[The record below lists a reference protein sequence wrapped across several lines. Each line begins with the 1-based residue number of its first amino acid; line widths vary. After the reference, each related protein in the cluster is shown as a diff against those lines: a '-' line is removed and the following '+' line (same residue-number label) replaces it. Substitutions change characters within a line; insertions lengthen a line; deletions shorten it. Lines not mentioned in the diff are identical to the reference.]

1 MNFFNKLFGNN
12 KEETPDEKDG
22 VLSVSKK
29 AILKKVPLRWKLIA
43 IYVTASIFGIM
54 ILVTL
59 LVALFKLEAVNSTE
73 VAGSKRYDSNTSNAY
88 EQSVIEFQENNNIT
102 EYVDNNNKA
111 KTGHEAYYDAL
122 FKAYEQYKS
131 VNNGR
136 PNIFEN
142 ILNFFKGIFQP
153 RSSIKAPVK
162 DNQSKDELDKPYGV
176 QIDTSLI
183 TTTLYSSR
191 FYGDMILNEE
201 MQENKN
207 SDNYINFYLDASEYE
222 YYDLHSTNFRDK
234 VEVDYFEQARKDED
248 SGEKRDVTK
257 LAIEGIEILS
267 KYMIQRV
274 ETYYTLN
281 KNFVNV
287 DYDTTRHI
295 KIVHKFNMSDACYEY
310 VNVEEE
316 PELKY
321 KRSTGGKY
329 SWNDGLANTD
339 EKREVLENC
348 KKTYSLKIYD
358 NAEYNTKGKDKYKNQ
373 YSEGYDE
380 FSYELDCYGYKEY
393 LLGNYPTAEDKA
405 LFCEN
410 GDCYSDNFIS
420 SYYHNYVPNDGEDKQ
435 RKIEDIVNEIYS
447 VLEYYENSTM
457 NYNVC
462 SNNYND
468 SYYYD
473 MSCGNGGYASGDC
486 SFNGVTINVT
496 DEKGN
501 VIKSMGMQEYI
512 IGNAYGEIGYSS
524 NENYVKTQMIA
535 AKTHLLVKGK
545 YNSQKTSITVEAANR
560 HQLWLDVDATTYRE
574 AHRYTNGKNYN
585 YYYPDWYRVTNDR
598 YKGPMT
604 SEQKARYTEIY
615 NSIANYIL
623 IREELATIPVNW
635 NNDSYKA
642 EYTNTNHKKWAS
654 LSKDGMAFNDIL
666 ANTWSS
672 LKLVECG
679 LSADNSY
686 QIGSGLTGPSIN
698 TSVDRC
704 TGYVDDSTFNYVLA
718 ADIIKYSLSLI
729 GRPYVRGDE
738 FAAGQA
744 GGDCSGLT
752 TYVYNKVGVSLP
764 RSSANSQFNKY
775 KNVCVKQMK
784 TGDILFWADGG
795 GSTITHTGIYIGAIT
810 YGGKTYTNAIVDASS
825 KNQKVVIREL
835 WGNQSGSSYPLIA
848 VARPYAK

>member
-43 IYVTASIFGIM
+43 IYVAASIFGIM

-59 LVALFKLEAVNSTE
+59 LVVLFKLEAVNSTE

-201 MQENKN
+201 MQEMKN
-207 SDNYINFYLDASEYE
+207 SDNYINFYLDASEYK
-222 YYDLHSTNFRDK
+222 YYDLHSTDFRDK

-462 SNNYND
+462 SNNY
-468 SYYYD
+468 YD

-686 QIGSGLTGPSIN
+686 QIGSGLAGPSIN

>member
-12 KEETPDEKDG
+12 KEETPDEKNG

-43 IYVTASIFGIM
+43 IFGIM

-59 LVALFKLEAVNSTE
+59 LVVLFKLEAVNSTE

-201 MQENKN
+201 MQEMKN
-207 SDNYINFYLDASEYE
+207 SDNYINFYLDASEYK
-222 YYDLHSTNFRDK
+222 YYDLHSTDFRDK

-486 SFNGVTINVT
+486 SFNDVTINVT

-686 QIGSGLTGPSIN
+686 QIGSGLAGPSIN

>member
-1 MNFFNKLFGNN
+1 
-12 KEETPDEKDG
+12 
-22 VLSVSKK
+22 
-29 AILKKVPLRWKLIA
+29 
-43 IYVTASIFGIM
+43 
-54 ILVTL
+54 
-59 LVALFKLEAVNSTE
+59 
-73 VAGSKRYDSNTSNAY
+73 
-88 EQSVIEFQENNNIT
+88 
-102 EYVDNNNKA
+102 
-111 KTGHEAYYDAL
+111 
-122 FKAYEQYKS
+122 
-131 VNNGR
+131 
-136 PNIFEN
+136 
-142 ILNFFKGIFQP
+142 
-153 RSSIKAPVK
+153 
-162 DNQSKDELDKPYGV
+162 
-176 QIDTSLI
+176 
-183 TTTLYSSR
+183 
-191 FYGDMILNEE
+191 
-201 MQENKN
+201 
-207 SDNYINFYLDASEYE
+207 
-222 YYDLHSTNFRDK
+222 
-234 VEVDYFEQARKDED
+234 
-248 SGEKRDVTK
+248 
-257 LAIEGIEILS
+257 
-267 KYMIQRV
+267 
-274 ETYYTLN
+274 
-281 KNFVNV
+281 
-287 DYDTTRHI
+287 
-295 KIVHKFNMSDACYEY
+295 
-310 VNVEEE
+310 
-316 PELKY
+316 
-321 KRSTGGKY
+321 
-329 SWNDGLANTD
+329 
-339 EKREVLENC
+339 
-348 KKTYSLKIYD
+348 
-358 NAEYNTKGKDKYKNQ
+358 
-373 YSEGYDE
+373 
-380 FSYELDCYGYKEY
+380 
-393 LLGNYPTAEDKA
+393 
-405 LFCEN
+405 
-410 GDCYSDNFIS
+410 
-420 SYYHNYVPNDGEDKQ
+420 
-435 RKIEDIVNEIYS
+435 
-447 VLEYYENSTM
+447 M

-686 QIGSGLTGPSIN
+686 QIGSGLAGPSIN

>member
-12 KEETPDEKDG
+12 KEETPDEKNG

-43 IYVTASIFGIM
+43 IYVAASIFGIM

-102 EYVDNNNKA
+102 EYVDSNNKA
-111 KTGHEAYYDAL
+111 EAGHEAYYDAL

-329 SWNDGLANTD
+329 SWNDALANTD

-435 RKIEDIVNEIYS
+435 RKIEDIVNEI
-447 VLEYYENSTM
+447 
-457 NYNVC
+457 
-462 SNNYND
+462 
-468 SYYYD
+468 
-473 MSCGNGGYASGDC
+473 
-486 SFNGVTINVT
+486 
-496 DEKGN
+496 
-501 VIKSMGMQEYI
+501 
-512 IGNAYGEIGYSS
+512 
-524 NENYVKTQMIA
+524 
-535 AKTHLLVKGK
+535 
-545 YNSQKTSITVEAANR
+545 
-560 HQLWLDVDATTYRE
+560 
-574 AHRYTNGKNYN
+574 
-585 YYYPDWYRVTNDR
+585 
-598 YKGPMT
+598 
-604 SEQKARYTEIY
+604 
-615 NSIANYIL
+615 
-623 IREELATIPVNW
+623 
-635 NNDSYKA
+635 
-642 EYTNTNHKKWAS
+642 
-654 LSKDGMAFNDIL
+654 
-666 ANTWSS
+666 
-672 LKLVECG
+672 
-679 LSADNSY
+679 
-686 QIGSGLTGPSIN
+686 
-698 TSVDRC
+698 
-704 TGYVDDSTFNYVLA
+704 
-718 ADIIKYSLSLI
+718 
-729 GRPYVRGDE
+729 
-738 FAAGQA
+738 
-744 GGDCSGLT
+744 
-752 TYVYNKVGVSLP
+752 
-764 RSSANSQFNKY
+764 
-775 KNVCVKQMK
+775 
-784 TGDILFWADGG
+784 
-795 GSTITHTGIYIGAIT
+795 
-810 YGGKTYTNAIVDASS
+810 
-825 KNQKVVIREL
+825 
-835 WGNQSGSSYPLIA
+835 
-848 VARPYAK
+848 

>member
-1 MNFFNKLFGNN
+1 
-12 KEETPDEKDG
+12 
-22 VLSVSKK
+22 
-29 AILKKVPLRWKLIA
+29 
-43 IYVTASIFGIM
+43 
-54 ILVTL
+54 
-59 LVALFKLEAVNSTE
+59 
-73 VAGSKRYDSNTSNAY
+73 
-88 EQSVIEFQENNNIT
+88 
-102 EYVDNNNKA
+102 
-111 KTGHEAYYDAL
+111 
-122 FKAYEQYKS
+122 
-131 VNNGR
+131 
-136 PNIFEN
+136 
-142 ILNFFKGIFQP
+142 
-153 RSSIKAPVK
+153 
-162 DNQSKDELDKPYGV
+162 
-176 QIDTSLI
+176 
-183 TTTLYSSR
+183 
-191 FYGDMILNEE
+191 MILNEE

-207 SDNYINFYLDASEYE
+207 SDNYINFYLDGSEYK
-222 YYDLHSTNFRDK
+222 YYDLHSTDFRDK

-281 KNFVNV
+281 KDFVNV

-295 KIVHKFNMSDACYEY
+295 KIVHKFNMSDSCYEY

-686 QIGSGLTGPSIN
+686 QIGSGLAGPSIN